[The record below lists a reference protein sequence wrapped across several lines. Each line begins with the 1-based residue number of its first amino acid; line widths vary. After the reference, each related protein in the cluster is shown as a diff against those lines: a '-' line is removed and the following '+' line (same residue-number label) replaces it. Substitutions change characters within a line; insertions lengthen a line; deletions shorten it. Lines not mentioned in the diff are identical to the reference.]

1 MLNRR
6 TVLAASAVPL
16 AGLAA
21 GPARAAGPAPA
32 PGFRFC
38 LNTATIRGQK
48 VGIEREVEIAAEAGY
63 DGIEPWVRDVEVY
76 RDAGGSLPDLKRKI
90 ADAGLTVD
98 SAIGF
103 ADWINGDPAKR
114 AAGLEQAKRDMDLMR
129 SIGGTRIAAPPVG
142 GRTEKIADL
151 DAVAER
157 YAALCDVGADAGVI
171 PQLEVWGF
179 AATLSKLG
187 EAVYVAAE
195 AGRPNARLLLDAY
208 HLHRGGSTRGDIS
221 GGLHLLGPGAM
232 EVFHLNDFPA
242 DPPAAELN
250 DKDRV
255 YPGDGD
261 AALGDLFAA
270 FRAIGFAGT
279 LSLEL
284 FNPTLWAQDPLTVA
298 KEGLAKM
305 RAVAS

>member
-1 MLNRR
+1 MLQRR
-6 TVLAASAVPL
+6 TVLAASALPL
-16 AGLAA
+16 ANLAA
-21 GPARAAGPAPA
+21 GSARAADPAPA

-48 VGIEREVEIAAEAGY
+48 VGIEREVEIAAAAGY

-76 RDAGGSLPDLKRKI
+76 RDAGGSLPDLKKKI

-103 ADWINGDPAKR
+103 ADWINEDPAKR
-114 AAGLEQAKRDMDLMR
+114 AAGLEQAKRDMALMR

-142 GRTEKIADL
+142 GRTERIADL

-157 YAALCDVGADAGVI
+157 YAALCDVGASAGVI

-187 EAVYVAAE
+187 EAIYVAAE

-208 HLHRGGSTRGDIS
+208 HLHRGGSGF

-232 EVFHLNDFPA
+232 EVFHLNDYPA

-255 YPGDGD
+255 YPGDGG
-261 AALGDLFAA
+261 AALGDLFAT

-284 FNPTLWAQDPLTVA
+284 FNPILWAQDPLTVA

-305 RAVAS
+305 RAVAN

>member
-1 MLNRR
+1 MHRR
-6 TVLAASAVPL
+6 SLLSAAASAPL
-16 AGLAA
+16 AGFAA
-21 GPARAAGPAPA
+21 GAEPAPGRAAG
-32 PGFRFC
+32 FRYC
-38 LNTATIRGQK
+38 LNAATIRGQK
-48 VGIEREVEIAAEAGY
+48 LGVAREAEIAAAAGY
-63 DGIEPWVRDVEVY
+63 DGIEPWVPDLEQY
-76 RDAGGSLPDLKRKI
+76 RDAGGSLPDLKKKI
-90 ADAGLTVD
+90 ADAGLAVE

-103 ADWINGDPAKR
+103 ADWINDDPQAR
-114 AAGLEQAKRDMDLMR
+114 AAGLEQAKRDMALVE
-129 SIGGTRIAAPPVG
+129 SVGGTRIAAPPVG
-142 GRTEKIADL
+142 GRTDRIADL

-157 YAALCDVGADAGVI
+157 YAALCDAGAEIGVT

-195 AGRPNARLLLDAY
+195 ASRPNACLLLDAY
-208 HLHRGGSTRGDIS
+208 HLHRGGSGF

-232 EVFHLNDFPA
+232 HVFHLNDYPA

-255 YPGDGD
+255 MPGDG
-261 AALGDLFAA
+261 AAPLGGLFAT
-270 FRAIGFAGT
+270 FREIGFAGV

-284 FNPTLWAQDPLTVA
+284 FDPALWARDPLDVA

-305 RAVAS
+305 KTVAA